1 MEKQNQSMK
10 IDYFLIM
17 IILSFGAISAFTLYT
32 IDPYLPAKYD
42 NINFVTQQLTWY
54 ALGSVAIGF
63 VMLLDYD
70 RLRNLTWI
78 FYGIGI
84 LLLLGLEFN
93 IPAAYV
99 KTLNGATGWY
109 EIPGIGTFQP
119 AEFMKVFIVI
129 TLSHIIVSHQ
139 EKFPLPRARDDLWLL
154 SKIVFVSIIPLGLI
168 AKQPDLGG
176 MLVISAIVASMLLVS
191 GIRWRFLL
199 VIFGTVAILVS
210 GAIGIYYLFPDIVQN
225 LAQNSDFKHA
235 FVRFYGWLSPQEYAS
250 SYGLQLIKAMLA
262 IGSGQLFGKGV
273 SILEVQNIPERHTDM
288 IFTAIAEQFGFLGAS
303 IVVTLFFLMI
313 YRIINT
319 ALESNDPFGSY
330 LCTGFIGMFTFQV
343 FQNVGMSIQ
352 LLPITGLP
360 LPFISYGGSSLV
372 TYMIAIGIVLNVR
385 SRTKVYM
392 FD

>member
-1 MEKQNQSMK
+1 MEKQTPSMK

-17 IILSFGAISAFTLYT
+17 IILSLGAISAFTLYS

-54 ALGSVAIGF
+54 ALGAVAIGF
-63 VMLLDYD
+63 IMLLDYD

-78 FYGIGI
+78 IYAIGI

-93 IPAAYV
+93 VPSAYV

-129 TLSHIIVSHQ
+129 TLSHVIVGHQ
-139 EKFPLPRARDDLWLL
+139 EKFPQPRVKDDFWLL
-154 SKIVFVSIIPLGLI
+154 LKIFVIAIIPLGLI

-176 MLVISAIVASMLLVS
+176 ALVISAIVASMLLVS

-199 VIFGTVAILVS
+199 ILFGSVAILVS
-210 GAIGIYYLFPDIVQN
+210 GAIGIYYFFPDLVLN
-225 LAQNSDFKHA
+225 LTRNSDYKHA

-262 IGSGQLFGKGV
+262 IGSGQLFGKGI
-273 SILEVQNIPERHTDM
+273 SNIEVYIPERHTDM

-313 YRIINT
+313 YRIIDT
-319 ALESNDPFGSY
+319 ALESNDPFGSF

-343 FQNVGMSIQ
+343 FQNIGMSIQ